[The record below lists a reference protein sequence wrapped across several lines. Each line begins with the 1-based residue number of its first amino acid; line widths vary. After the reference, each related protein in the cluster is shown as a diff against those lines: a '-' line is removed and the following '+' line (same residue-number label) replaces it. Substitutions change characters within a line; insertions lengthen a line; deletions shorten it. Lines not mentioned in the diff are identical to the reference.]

1 MENKLEQFSGDGK
14 ECVHHWLIN
23 ATNLGVCK
31 KCGVSKQFC
40 SSWCAIQK
48 SWYGAGVSNVHHVVP
63 GTKS

>member
-23 ATNLGVCK
+23 ASNLGVCK

-40 SSWCAIQK
+40 SSWGAIQK
-48 SWYGAGVSNVHHVVP
+48 SWYGRPGSVHHDVA
-63 GTKS
+63 GTKI